1 MFVVGIFGGLASQM
15 SQYTFRTALE
25 RHYPDVV
32 FKLAVASDFQN
43 IIQHNGFELDRVF
56 GIKKDTAD
64 WYTITKLA
72 NFCARNDWK
81 GKILN
86 KYMLVKTAV
95 NGGKASQI
103 TLDDPSIY
111 YPEIF
116 ELNRI
121 QSKLFWGDWSERYFE
136 EIVPEMK
143 NIFTFQKPLN
153 GINLDLYHS
162 MTNCNSVAIHVRG
175 GDYLTTGFLMLS
187 IEYYKKAISYIM
199 ERISNPQFYIFTDD
213 MGIKYGVKNYI
224 SLGTSLPSDFNFY
237 SFTKGKF
244 SDFGQYLCKTDDFN
258 FADLKL
264 EMFYGD
270 TSKPK
275 SRFIDICISKLL
287 NNEELL
293 LTSGYQKRDIIHV
306 NDVVEI
312 ISRIIIS
319 NFVEGY
325 KQLPV
330 GTGEHHS
337 IKEIVLYLKD
347 EIGSDS
353 ELKFGAIKDRKNEPD
368 TLADISWLKI
378 IDYQL
383 KYGYF
388 EGLKSACIS
397 RGGGG
402 T

>member
-116 ELNRI
+116 ELDRI

-175 GDYLTTGFLMLS
+175 GGLFDY
-187 IEYYKKAISYIM
+187 
-199 ERISNPQFYIFTDD
+199 RISNA
-213 MGIKYGVKNYI
+213 
-224 SLGTSLPSDFNFY
+224 L
-237 SFTKGKF
+237 
-244 SDFGQYLCKTDDFN
+244 
-258 FADLKL
+258 
-264 EMFYGD
+264 
-270 TSKPK
+270 
-275 SRFIDICISKLL
+275 
-287 NNEELL
+287 
-293 LTSGYQKRDIIHV
+293 H
-306 NDVVEI
+306 
-312 ISRIIIS
+312 
-319 NFVEGY
+319 
-325 KQLPV
+325 
-330 GTGEHHS
+330 
-337 IKEIVLYLKD
+337 
-347 EIGSDS
+347 
-353 ELKFGAIKDRKNEPD
+353 
-368 TLADISWLKI
+368 
-378 IDYQL
+378 
-383 KYGYF
+383 
-388 EGLKSACIS
+388 
-397 RGGGG
+397 
-402 T
+402 